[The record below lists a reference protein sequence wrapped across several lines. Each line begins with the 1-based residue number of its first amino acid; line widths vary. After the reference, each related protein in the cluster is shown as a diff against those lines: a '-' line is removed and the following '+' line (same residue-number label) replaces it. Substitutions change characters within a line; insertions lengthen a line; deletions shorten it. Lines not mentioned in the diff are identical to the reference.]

1 MSLSQDA
8 LYSSLGDLQIKLFSL
23 QPEEL
28 ISTFNACNNMLLMI
42 AKQNPAADN
51 YVKTTLGKNSCIL
64 NVDDL
69 SDLKGMLTNVGATQ
83 TLIDSIIIPV
93 QSGGVGETQLMSMQ
107 RNSTSSPSMQSSP
120 DPIGNMTNILLS
132 GAQAGMSQ
140 EELVKIMNRML
151 DIENKKLD
159 IKSEELSV
167 KKYELTIT
175 SLNERFANTFF
186 ATSTVGS
193 LGVSGALLYYLKS
206 VVSATANGI
215 VNKAGTV
222 ASTVV
227 GSGELA
233 VRNVLPLLLGTAKSL
248 AKTAISTGYVPD
260 VVTSTLK
267 TSKDYIAPNMFDYV
281 TESMS
286 GAATQNLAASIA
298 TNTDNAILFAS
309 LFLYIAMS
317 CVLILFF
324 TLILKLWTTGTLEVY
339 GLSFGVR
346 FAARGEKRGGKY
358 NKTKRRKHNN
368 KKTRRQKKQTKSKN
382 MKHSKNKK

>member
-1 MSLSQDA
+1 MSLSKEQ
-8 LYSSLGDLQIKLFSL
+8 LYSSLGDLQIQLL
-23 QPEEL
+23 NLRPEEL
-28 ISTFNACNNMLLMI
+28 ISTFNACNDMLLMI
-42 AKQNPAADN
+42 TKQNAEADS
-51 YVKTTLGKNSCIL
+51 YIKKTLGKNACIL

-69 SDLKGMLTNVGATQ
+69 TDLKGMLTNVGATQ
-83 TLIDSIIIPV
+83 TLIDSIILPI
-93 QSGGVGETQLMSMQ
+93 QSGGVGENQVATIPS
-107 RNSTSSPSMQSSP
+107 NPSAVVPSSSMQSSP

-132 GAQAGMSQ
+132 GAQAGMPQ

-167 KKYELTIT
+167 KKYELTIS
-175 SLNERFANTFF
+175 SLNERFANSFF

-233 VRNVLPLLLGTAKSL
+233 VRNVLPFLLGTAKSF

-260 VVTSTLK
+260 VITSTLK

-281 TESMS
+281 TESVS

-324 TLILKLWTTGTLEVY
+324 TLILKLWTTGSLEVY

-346 FAARGEKRGGKY
+346 FAARGEKRGGRY

-368 KKTRRQKKQTKSKN
+368 KKTRKQKKQTKQ
-382 MKHSKNKK
+382 KKRK